1 MSDGINPHA
10 LAALIAERDELKQ
23 HLNRLLQEHGE
34 KLQALTQGSGYPPGH
49 YYSPVVNSDDPRVVR
64 AVRERLSAPAPAGVH
79 LDRDA
84 MITLLRRLAAYQG
97 LFPFSRN
104 HDGSARFYF
113 DNPFFGCHDA
123 SVYFSMLLEFRP
135 RRVIEVGCGF
145 SSRLLLDVDE
155 RFFENEMAITLID
168 PSLGSVIDLNPP
180 ARVKLLSCPVQE
192 APPGLFDQ
200 LEANDILFID
210 SSHVSKTGSDV
221 NYYLFQILPRLKSG
235 VLVHIHD
242 IFWPFEYLADWV
254 MGEKRSW
261 NEAYLVHAFLQYN
274 DAFEIVYWNNF
285 VFHKLGAE
293 LGELMP
299 LCLGNE
305 GGSLWIRKV

>member
-1 MSDGINPHA
+1 VSDDINPDA

-23 HLNRLLQEHGE
+23 HLNRLLKEHGE
-34 KLQALTQGSGYPPGH
+34 KLRALTEASGYPPGH
-49 YYSPVVNSDDPRVVR
+49 YYSPVVDSDDPRVVR
-64 AVRERLSAPAPAGVH
+64 AVRERLYGPAPSGVR
-79 LDRDA
+79 LNRDA
-84 MITLLRRLAAYQG
+84 MNTMLRRLAAHHR
-97 LFPFSRN
+97 LFPFSRDRGGPN
-104 HDGSARFYF
+104 RFWY

-135 RRVIEVGCGF
+135 RRVTEVGCGF
-145 SSRLLLDVDE
+145 SSRLLLDVSE
-155 RFFENEMAITLID
+155 RFFQGETEIALID
-168 PSLGSVIDLNPP
+168 PSLSSVTGLNPP
-180 ARVKLLSCPVQE
+180 AGATLLSCRVQE
-192 APPGLFDQ
+192 APLALFNR

-235 VLVHIHD
+235 VLIHIHD

-254 MGEKRSW
+254 IGEKRSW
-261 NEAYLVHAFLQYN
+261 NEGYLVHAFLQYN
-274 DAFEIVYWNNF
+274 GAFEIVYWNNF

-299 LCLGNE
+299 LCLENE